1 MERNKKYELVET
13 YYRKRLWTKDMV
25 ETAAKYGWITDTER
39 DTILGT
45 NSATTNGEA
54 NV

>member
-1 MERNKKYELVET
+1 MSKKYELVKR
-13 YYRKRLWTKDMV
+13 YYDKKLWSKEQV
-25 ETAAKYGWITDTER
+25 EVAVVCGWITDTER